1 MSESVLKTFVTKWL
15 LLLGLLCSTQAQA
28 LDVQLFRPNF
38 DQQGGIVVQNSHTM
52 PKRSFASGV
61 FINWVRNPIEFGLT
75 NDSRT
80 DTLVGWFA
88 TVDLLFAYGVTDDLT
103 VGLDMPFNLSSNIE
117 PIGTIFQGA
126 SSSIGDLNLF
136 AKYRLLKHQED
147 RKIIPGIAIIPFVDL
162 PTGDD
167 GVFFGN
173 DKVSGGFKLAMNWRL
188 SDKQD
193 LSFNVGPRFRET
205 DTVLNLSV
213 GNELLG
219 SIGYNHLI
227 WEKHKLNLAV
237 ELFGSTTFKNFMSEE
252 ITSPLE
258 ILVGL
263 RKPWMN
269 ERLQTTFGIGRGGTN
284 GYGSPDARIFAG
296 ATYFFSGPKQKPDTD
311 SDGIKDH
318 RDTCPNEAEDV
329 DQYQD
334 QDGCPDPDNDKD
346 GILDTADQCPLEPEV
361 INGVKDED
369 GCPDEGQSKV
379 KIEGSKFVLLDKVY
393 FATNKDEILPKSNDV
408 LNQVVAT
415 LKANPEITK
424 LRVEGHTDDR
434 GSDVWN
440 LDLSKRRAKR
450 VREYLVS
457 QGIDSKRIESEGYG
471 ETQPID
477 TNTTAAGRDNN
488 RRVEFNIISQASV
501 TIGESKFTPKAQ
513 KKLEK
518 VQSEQMAAEPVAIK
532 SEIVTEKP
540 VTETPIV
547 AVPVQEPK
555 LSKKKLKQLEKERAA
570 ELAAIEKNQRE
581 QMAAEEATIKAEMV
595 AEKPVIETPIV
606 SAPVDTSIVVEEPKL
621 SKKKRKRLEKIEKE
635 KALTEMTAVKTPVA
649 ESIAVK
655 TPAVQAPI
663 SAPVVAAPIVETPV
677 AVEEPKLSKKKLK
690 QLEKERAAEL
700 ATIEKTQREQ
710 IAAEEAAIKAEMV
723 AEKPVI
729 ETPIV
734 SAPVVVH
741 EPRLTR
747 KELRKLKKAQR
758 EQETM
763 SVVVEQPVD
772 PLIQKIEEIMSKVI
786 QFPTNKS
793 RFYRL
798 YIIELNQIVDL
809 LKKSPEIKMMMIEG
823 HADSRGPENYNM
835 SLSERRAEQVRQ
847 HFIRS
852 GISPDR
858 LGTLGYGETSPIDT
872 NETPDAWARNRRV
885 EFIITRNAQ

>member
-1 MSESVLKTFVTKWL
+1 MSERVLKTFVTKWL
-15 LLLGLLCSTQAQA
+15 LLLSLLCSTQAQA

-52 PKRSFASGV
+52 QKRSFAPGV

-147 RKIIPGIAIIPFVDL
+147 RKIIPGIAIILFVAL

-334 QDGCPDPDNDKD
+334 QDGCPDPDNDKGD
-346 GILDTADQCPLEPEV
+346 PYEMIVDKAYMSITEGASADQEWYTGKKCLE
-361 INGVKDED
+361 
-369 GCPDEGQSKV
+369 
-379 KIEGSKFVLLDKVY
+379 
-393 FATNKDEILPKSNDV
+393 
-408 LNQVVAT
+408 
-415 LKANPEITK
+415 
-424 LRVEGHTDDR
+424 
-434 GSDVWN
+434 
-440 LDLSKRRAKR
+440 
-450 VREYLVS
+450 
-457 QGIDSKRIESEGYG
+457 ESEMLHNFRAY
-471 ETQPID
+471 TMLCMID
-477 TNTTAAGRDNN
+477 GSHAGSTDC
-488 RRVEFNIISQASV
+488 
-501 TIGESKFTPKAQ
+501 
-513 KKLEK
+513 
-518 VQSEQMAAEPVAIK
+518 
-532 SEIVTEKP
+532 
-540 VTETPIV
+540 TETDNDRSYQFDGFYTNNDI
-547 AVPVQEPK
+547 
-555 LSKKKLKQLEKERAA
+555 
-570 ELAAIEKNQRE
+570 IY
-581 QMAAEEATIKAEMV
+581 
-595 AEKPVIETPIV
+595 
-606 SAPVDTSIVVEEPKL
+606 TSWW
-621 SKKKRKRLEKIEKE
+621 
-635 KALTEMTAVKTPVA
+635 
-649 ESIAVK
+649 
-655 TPAVQAPI
+655 
-663 SAPVVAAPIVETPV
+663 
-677 AVEEPKLSKKKLK
+677 
-690 QLEKERAAEL
+690 
-700 ATIEKTQREQ
+700 Q
-710 IAAEEAAIKAEMV
+710 IQNL
-723 AEKPVI
+723 P
-729 ETPIV
+729 
-734 SAPVVVH
+734 
-741 EPRLTR
+741 
-747 KELRKLKKAQR
+747 
-758 EQETM
+758 
-763 SVVVEQPVD
+763 
-772 PLIQKIEEIMSKVI
+772 
-786 QFPTNKS
+786 
-793 RFYRL
+793 
-798 YIIELNQIVDL
+798 
-809 LKKSPEIKMMMIEG
+809 
-823 HADSRGPENYNM
+823 
-835 SLSERRAEQVRQ
+835 
-847 HFIRS
+847 
-852 GISPDR
+852 
-858 LGTLGYGETSPIDT
+858 
-872 NETPDAWARNRRV
+872 
-885 EFIITRNAQ
+885 